1 MDSELEKE
9 PGATKESGWTVNWR
23 KSRVHQ
29 RRAGGRGTGERAGC
43 NKGERV
49 DGELEK
55 EQGAIKESG
64 WTVNW
69 RKSRVQQRESGWTV
83 NWRKSRVQ

>member
-1 MDSELEKE
+1 M
-9 PGATKESGWTVNWR
+9 
-23 KSRVHQ
+23 
-29 RRAGGRGTGERAGC
+29 
-43 NKGERV
+43 

-69 RKSRVQQRESGWTV
+69 RKSRVQQKESGW
-83 NWRKSRVQ
+83 R